1 MGNLKEGLAG
11 ISDPLL
17 QHIPKER
24 LTEIPLQLQV
34 MDLESYRLLEVDKL
48 FDAVN
53 FTQTRI
59 GALALRRSLMQ
70 PLTSAEVIHAKQES
84 LRELREN
91 GRLKQD
97 LTEYVR
103 SGAQSEKHLYDYFE
117 GNYKRSSIMASYDNM
132 KPKIYNTFKGAHN
145 FLQSLA
151 DSVVRL
157 EPSSEYLQVL
167 LGNLKDYRDSEVFE
181 FIRGPVFRTPEGLR
195 TKKDIKWFTPELKFK
210 PTDFKPIRMMIAL
223 PASILGYGLGAV
235 LTFDYGRMFDD
246 AKFIKPLRQLYF
258 SDPHV
263 ASAIDSFGLID
274 ELLSLDAYVDH
285 VTGPV
290 TLPVVRA
297 SDSHYF
303 IAKGLRNPVLV
314 RKEKPY
320 ITNDVDLNGQRLT
333 FLTGPN
339 SGGKTSLC
347 KTIAQVQVLAQIG
360 AYIPAEEARI
370 AVADRI
376 FYHAP
381 MVNSLVDDEGRFGV
395 EAARTRDIFFQTT
408 PRSLVILDELIEA
421 TTYEE
426 RLKHSYDILDGFWY
440 KGGNTILVT
449 HNHQLAEKFQEEE
462 RGQFLRVEFN
472 GKLPTH
478 KIIPGISTESHAED
492 VLDRLGFT
500 RSHIQKHLQE
510 TGYIKPI

>member
-1 MGNLKEGLAG
+1 MANLKEGFAG

-17 QHIPKER
+17 QHMPKER
-24 LTEIPLQLQV
+24 LPEIPLQLQV
-34 MDLESYRLLEVDKL
+34 MDSESYRLLEIDKL

-70 PLTSAEVIHAKQES
+70 PLASTEVIRAKQES
-84 LRELREN
+84 LRELHEN

-97 LTEYVR
+97 LIEYVR
-103 SGAQSEKHLYDYFE
+103 SVAQSEKHLYDYFG
-117 GNYKRSSIMASYDNM
+117 GNYKRSSIISSYDN
-132 KPKIYNTFKGAHN
+132 KPNIYATFKGAHK
-145 FLQSLA
+145 FLQSIA
-151 DSVVRL
+151 DSAVYV
-157 EPSSEYLQVL
+157 EPSSEYLQIL
-167 LGNLKDYRDSEVFE
+167 LGSLQNYRGSEVFE
-181 FIRGPVFRTPEGLR
+181 FIKGPVFRTPEGLR
-195 TKKDIKWFTPELKFK
+195 TKKDIKWFTPELKFI

-223 PASILGYGLGAV
+223 PAGILGYGLGAV
-235 LTFDYGRMFDD
+235 LAIDFGRMFDD

-285 VTGPV
+285 VAGPV
-290 TLPVVRA
+290 TLPVVSA
-297 SDSHYF
+297 SDTHNF

-320 ITNDVDLNGQRLT
+320 IPNDVDLNGQRLT
-333 FLTGPN
+333 LLTGPN

-360 AYIPAEEARI
+360 AYIPAEEATI

-381 MVNSLVDDEGRFGV
+381 MVNSLEDDEGRFGV

-449 HNHQLAEKFQEEE
+449 HNHQLAEKFQEER

-472 GKLPTH
+472 GKLPTY

-500 RSHIQKHLQE
+500 RSHIQEHLKNWLYK
-510 TGYIKPI
+510 T